1 MNEKNNNRISE
12 NFVICDI
19 QEKYAEHLLKLLT
32 EEFSGKYQFFLFREI
47 QKAERFI
54 KESGAGIILV
64 SEEYRERI
72 QSYENIGK
80 QIIITEH
87 PVYDMRSESTEIFR
101 YQSAGEILKNIKN
114 ICKEPE
120 KGSRSY
126 QKNFQNSRCAV
137 KERRN
142 GEVRIRDKPEEKDE
156 KRGELIGIYS
166 PIHRIG
172 KTRFAM
178 RLGKKMSKDMSVLYL
193 NMEGYSGGNYYFQN
207 MKGNNLGDLLYTVRQ
222 ERGDYGLKIS
232 AMTGQM
238 GGMDYVLP
246 MENEQ
251 DLKAVTCEEWFEL
264 FDMIN
269 EKCIYEAVILDLGES
284 IDGIYDI
291 LRRCSRI
298 YTPYISEGAAV
309 SKMKQYEKN
318 LRESGYGDVLDRTIK
333 KLMKRT
339 GDPEGKTHSI
349 VQNER
354 NDVIK

>member
-1 MNEKNNNRISE
+1 M
-12 NFVICDI
+12 ICDI
-19 QEKYAEHLLKLLT
+19 QEEYAEHLLKLLT
-32 EEFSGKYQFFLFREI
+32 EEFSGKYKFHLFRDIE
-47 QKAERFI
+47 KAEKFI

-72 QSYENIGK
+72 RSYETIGRLL
-80 QIIITEH
+80 IITEQ
-87 PVYDMRSESTEIFR
+87 PVCDMGSERMEIFR
-101 YQSAGEILKNIKN
+101 YQSAGEILRNIKK
-114 ICKEPE
+114 ICKETE
-120 KGSRSY
+120 KWRKSY
-126 QKNFQNSRCAV
+126 EKHFQNSRCAV

-142 GEVRIRDKPEEKDE
+142 GEVRIRDKPMEKDE
-156 KRGELIGIYS
+156 KRTGLIGIYS

-172 KTRFAM
+172 KTRFAI
-178 RLGKKMSKDMSVLYL
+178 RLGKKMSKDMPVLYL
-193 NMEGYSGGNYYFQN
+193 NMEGYSGGNHYFLNRQ
-207 MKGNNLGDLLYTVRQ
+207 GSDLGDLLYTVRQ
-222 ERGDYGLKIS
+222 ERRDHGLKIS

-264 FDMIN
+264 FDMIA

-291 LRRCSRI
+291 LRRCSKI
-298 YTPYISEGAAV
+298 YTPYISESTAV

-333 KLMKRT
+333 KLMQRT
-339 GDPEGKTHSI
+339 EKQEEKYI
-349 VQNER
+349 VPDR
-354 NDVIK
+354 VKGTAP